1 MLSIVIQCVASWC
14 RNWWQGVVRLVARL
28 AVGLMVRHLALQLLD
43 IPSGTQLFLLSV
55 ARLAVQLAVRLVN
68 RLYNV

>member
-1 MLSIVIQCVASWC
+1 M
-14 RNWWQGVVRLVARL
+14 VRLAAML
-28 AVGLMVRHLALQLLD
+28 AVRLTVRHRVLQL
-43 IPSGTQLFLLSV
+43 SGILLETKFLLLSV